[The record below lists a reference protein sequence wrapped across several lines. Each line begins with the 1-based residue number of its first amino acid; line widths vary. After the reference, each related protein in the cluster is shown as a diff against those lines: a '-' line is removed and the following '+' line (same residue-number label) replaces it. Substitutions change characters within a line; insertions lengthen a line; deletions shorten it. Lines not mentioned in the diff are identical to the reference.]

1 MRTVEEFVKIV
12 EKEDEKYYDKLLDM
26 SHETLINNAW
36 EIAKWQNIYGYMK
49 GRVIPYLK
57 DGKNMFED
65 FLTLE
70 IDNPI
75 ATIYEYEAM
84 NYCEP
89 QWMTWDSLDNVV
101 RKMFRTIKNQ
111 NN

>member
-26 SHETLINNAW
+26 SHKTLINNAW
-36 EIAKWQNIYGYMK
+36 EIAEWQNIYGYMK

-75 ATIYEYEAM
+75 ATTCEFESINYDEA
-84 NYCEP
+84 
-89 QWMTWDSLDNVV
+89 QWTTWDNLDLVV
-101 RKMFRTIKNQ
+101 REMFRAIKNQ

>member
-26 SHETLINNAW
+26 SHKTLINNAW

-49 GRVIPYLK
+49 GRIIPYLK
-57 DGKNMFED
+57 NGKNMFED

-75 ATIYEYEAM
+75 ATIYEYELGYDEA
-84 NYCEP
+84 
-89 QWMTWDSLDNVV
+89 QWTTWDNLDLVV
-101 RKMFRTIKNQ
+101 REMFVEIKITTKK
-111 NN
+111 